1 MASDPGREA
10 PAMASDPV
18 SLELERS
25 SWSAS
30 VYHDVQMHIGQA
42 LRLHCELPQELPDRL
57 LTLLMELIGREENG

>member
-1 MASDPGREA
+1 
-10 PAMASDPV
+10 MASDPV

-42 LRLHCELPQELPDRL
+42 LRLHYELPQELPDRL
-57 LTLLMELIGREENG
+57 LTLLMELIGGEENG